1 MDHIAKITAQLPEHG
16 LDAMLVTSAP
26 GERYAVGFEGE
37 GWVLV
42 SRDGARYSTDGR
54 YIEAARQQVTGAE
67 IVLTERGQS
76 HLALAREEIRR
87 RGLKRAL
94 RAAG

>member
-37 GWVLV
+37 SL
-42 SRDGARYSTDGR
+42 
-54 YIEAARQQVTGAE
+54 I
-67 IVLTERGQS
+67 I
-76 HLALAREEIRR
+76 LAI
-87 RGLKRAL
+87 
-94 RAAG
+94 